1 MVKYTI
7 YFTKD
12 AIKDKKRLK
21 QAGLE
26 NKAKHLL
33 NILKEKPYQTP
44 PSYKKLVGNLAGFY
58 SRRISI
64 QHRLVY
70 LVDEDK
76 KVVKV
81 LRMWSHYE

>member
-1 MVKYTI
+1 MVNYTI
-7 YFTKD
+7 YFTKE
-12 AIKDKKRLK
+12 ASKDKKRLR

-26 NKAKHLL
+26 SKAKNLL
-33 NILKEKPYQTP
+33 NILKENPYQTP
-44 PSYKKLVGNLAGFY
+44 PLYKKLVGNLAGFY
-58 SRRISI
+58 LRRISI

-81 LRMWSHYE
+81 LRMWSRYE